1 MLTTSTSAFSLSPT
15 LCTSQNF
22 RAGKNLREKK
32 NSEKRVAPEKR
43 VK

>member
-15 LCTSQNF
+15 LCIVQNF
-22 RAGKNLREKK
+22 RAEKKRREKK